1 MGSRGTITTSHCNS
15 RFVIVRGEEWGG
27 APFDGGGSG
36 ESGIERRAV
45 VTAGEAR
52 GVKRRAGEKRR
63 QSGMA
68 GRWDGGGGIKKVYFE
83 LSSTV

>member
-1 MGSRGTITTSHCNS
+1 MGSRGTITISYCNS
-15 RFVIVRGEEWGG
+15 RFMIVRGEERGR

-52 GVKRRAGEKRR
+52 GVKRRGEGKRR
-63 QSGMA
+63 QVEES
-68 GRWDGGGGIKKVYFE
+68 RRVISVQRRDLK
-83 LSSTV
+83 

>member
-1 MGSRGTITTSHCNS
+1 M
-15 RFVIVRGEEWGG
+15 RGEEWGR

-36 ESGIERRAV
+36 ESGIGRRAV

-52 GVKRRAGEKRR
+52 GVKRRDGRKRR

-68 GRWDGGGGIKKVYFE
+68 GRWDGGGGIKKGDFGR
-83 LSSTV
+83 SATS

>member
-1 MGSRGTITTSHCNS
+1 MGSRGTITISYSNS
-15 RFVIVRGEEWGG
+15 RFMIVRGEERGR

-52 GVKRRAGEKRR
+52 GVKRRGGGKRR
-63 QSGMA
+63 Q
-68 GRWDGGGGIKKVYFE
+68 RGGGIKKGDFGAT
-83 LSSTV
+83 S